1 VAALQTPADAINGM
15 HSLLAAAEVA
25 PPYVLLGASFGGLL
39 SYLYANTYPE
49 DVVGMVLLDAM
60 FPDEMSLEHLFPK
73 SDRYK
78 AFDKE
83 DEDITLEIQPL
94 QGATRS
100 PAVHRQGTS
109 DPDDVPRLGSGAV
122 GRVRPR
128 DPRVRRVHPRGAGR
142 LRPSRCQQTTFGYV
156 TGHGP

>member
-73 SDRYK
+73 PDRYK

-83 DEDITLEIQPL
+83 DEDITLESQPL

-100 PAVHRQGTS
+100 
-109 DPDDVPRLGSGAV
+109 
-122 GRVRPR
+122 
-128 DPRVRRVHPRGAGR
+128 
-142 LRPSRCQQTTFGYV
+142 
-156 TGHGP
+156 